1 MVHHLVLTDG
11 FSSGYRLMITKIA
24 LMIFHNGYM
33 QSSGKSYIITWKEKR
48 PCNHKEIMSGN
59 LVELVLWFNKKYK

>member
-11 FSSGYRLMITKIA
+11 FSSRYRLMITKIA

-33 QSSGKSYIITWKEKR
+33 QKQWQIIHYYLQGKAPLQSQRNYEWNFSRI
-48 PCNHKEIMSGN
+48 G
-59 LVELVLWFNKKYK
+59 VVVQ